1 MKVQDLRSMLDRM
14 PGIRHA
20 GDVDLL
26 VFFYR
31 HPRALLTGEQLIAYA
46 APAARHRRRAPITKV
61 A

>member
-26 VFFYR
+26 K
-31 HPRALLTGEQLIAYA
+31 PEPDA
-46 APAARHRRRAPITKV
+46 APAARQRRRAPITKV